1 MLGQPLQRQ
10 AGVVAGASLGYNRRM
25 DPESRLTINDAL
37 KASDKQIKLWH
48 KSYGNPGQVAIMSS
62 LNFNRHYVSA
72 RGATLV
78 DDKGDE
84 YLDFLGGYGS
94 LNVGHNHPKV
104 IEALRQVLDDT
115 PKIMQASLSPF
126 AGALMAKLAALA
138 PGDLAH
144 TFLCNS
150 GAEAI
155 EGAVKMAR
163 LATGRTKIIST
174 KLGFHGKTM
183 GALSVSGKQA
193 YKEPFAP
200 MLPDCTLVAYD
211 DVRELE
217 EAIKTGDVAAFVVEP
232 VQGEAGVVVPDN
244 GYMKQ
249 VEEVCHR
256 HGTLLVADEI
266 QTGLGRTGAM
276 FACEHSGARPDIM
289 ALAKSLSGGVV
300 PIGAVMATPDVWSK
314 AFGGMKKALLHSS
327 TFGGNTLA
335 CVAAI
340 AALEVILEEDLS
352 ANAANLGSS
361 LLEGLNEL
369 KDRYPA
375 IKDVRGQGLLIGVEF
390 EALANKSMKLRAEE
404 YSATLAT
411 LIAGDLLNNHRIITA
426 FTLNNPNVI
435 RLEPPLTIA
444 SGDVNRVLEALDISC
459 RRNRSFTRA
468 LVGTI
473 GRTFRQR

>member
-1 MLGQPLQRQ
+1 MQ
-10 AGVVAGASLGYNRRM
+10 AGVVTVLLLGYNRTM
-25 DPESRLTINDAL
+25 ESESRLTVTDAL
-37 KASDKQIKLWH
+37 NASEKQVQRWH
-48 KSYGNPGQVAIMSS
+48 KSYGNPGQVAIMNS
-62 LNFNRHYVSA
+62 LNFNRRYVSA
-72 RGATLV
+72 RGANLV

-104 IEALRQVLDDT
+104 IQAIRQVLDET
-115 PKIMQASLSPF
+115 PKMMQASLSPF
-126 AGALMAKLAALA
+126 AGVLMAKLAALA

-155 EGAVKMAR
+155 EGAVKIAR

-200 MLPDCTLVAYD
+200 MLPDCALVTYD
-211 DVRELE
+211 DVSELE
-217 EAIKTGDVAAFVVEP
+217 EAIKARDVAAFVVEP
-232 VQGEAGVVVPDN
+232 IQGEAGVIVPESS
-244 GYMKQ
+244 YMKQ
-249 VEEVCHR
+249 AQEICHR

-276 FACEHSGARPDIM
+276 FACEHSGSQPDIM
-289 ALAKSLSGGVV
+289 ALAKSLSGGGV
-300 PIGAVMATPDVWSK
+300 PIGAVIATPDVWNK

-335 CVAAI
+335 CAAAI
-340 AALEVILEEDLS
+340 AALEVVLEEGLS
-352 ANAANLGSS
+352 ANAAILGSS
-361 LLEGLNEL
+361 LLKGLNEL

-390 EALANKSMKLRAEE
+390 ETIANKAMKARAEE

-411 LIAGDLLNNHRIITA
+411 LIAGDLLNNHKIITA
-426 FTLNNPNVI
+426 FTLNNPHVI
-435 RLEPPLTIA
+435 RLEPPLTID
-444 SGDVNRVLEALDISC
+444 SNDVSRVLEALDASC
-459 RRNRSFTRA
+459 RRNSSFTRA
-468 LVGTI
+468 VVGTI

>member
-1 MLGQPLQRQ
+1 MK
-10 AGVVAGASLGYNRRM
+10 S
-25 DPESRLTINDAL
+25 ESRLTVNDAL
-37 KASDKQIKLWH
+37 QASGRQVDRWH
-48 KSYGNPGQVAIMSS
+48 KEHGNPGQVAIMNS
-62 LNFNRHYVSA
+62 LNFNRRYVSA
-72 RGATLV
+72 IGAKLV
-78 DDKGDE
+78 DDRGDE

-104 IEALRQVLDDT
+104 IEALNQVMAES
-115 PKIMQASLSPF
+115 PKMMQASLSPF

-155 EGAVKMAR
+155 EGAVKIAR
-163 LATGRTKIIST
+163 LATGRTRIIST
-174 KLGFHGKTM
+174 RLGFHGKTM

-200 MLPDCTLVAYD
+200 MLPDCVLVAYD
-211 DVRELE
+211 DEAELE
-217 EAIKTGDVAAFVVEP
+217 EAVRRGDVAAFVVEP
-232 VQGEAGVVVPDN
+232 IQGEAGVVVPSA
-244 GYMKQ
+244 GYLRRA
-249 VEEVCHR
+249 EEICHKY
-256 HGTLLVADEI
+256 GTLLVADEI

-289 ALAKSLSGGVV
+289 ALAKSLSGGIV
-300 PIGAVMATPDVWSK
+300 PVGAVIVTPDVWRK
-314 AFGGMKKALLHSS
+314 GYGGMKKALLHSS

-340 AALEVILEEDLS
+340 AALEVILDEGLS
-352 ANAANLGSS
+352 ANAASLGQA
-361 LLEGLNEL
+361 LLSGLGEL
-369 KDRYPA
+369 KNRYPA

-390 EALANKSMKLRAEE
+390 ETLANKAIKARADE

-411 LIAGDLLNNHRIITA
+411 LIAGDLLNSHNIITA

-435 RLEPPLTIA
+435 RLEPPLNID
-444 SGDVNRVLEALDISC
+444 SGDVDKVLGALDASC
-459 RRNRSFTRA
+459 RRNSSFTRA

-473 GRTFRQR
+473 GRALKQR